1 MAKVSEVQ
9 PMTRPT
15 SELARLRGAHS
26 AGLRT
31 ILFVCSGNSI
41 RSQMAEALV
50 NHIFAGGWAAFSA
63 GTLPRPIHAETVAVL
78 GESGVDA
85 RRQFAK
91 HVSLFKDCAFDKVV
105 VLCSDAGRVCPVF
118 PYAGTAEQMAF
129 DDPLWPDVLAGAV
142 VFSYK
147 PRLRALK
154 AEMEREICTYLDALE
169 GKGADPGDTGA
180 PERSSWLISC
190 LTSWQRRLRRATFSH
205 PAPAADRTLAKYQA
219 FKTLLA
225 HNHTALERMA
235 RLESLYYGAGACSL
249 STLRTIYL
257 ELLATLYGIVHAFE
271 SLTGR
276 SQPVLLAALQEIDA
290 AIGPECESPTAS
302 TGNQAL
308 VLPFA
313 AIGPDMKNSVGSK
326 AANLATIGNR
336 LGLPIP
342 SGFAITA
349 HAYDRFLAD
358 NGLDAIIARELA
370 DIDIED
376 AAATEI
382 HCRRIQEL
390 IRAGQVAA
398 DIATEI
404 EAAFAAIAA
413 DGAAVLRVAMRSSA
427 VGEDTE
433 PTFAGQ
439 YETILNVGRGQLLEA
454 YREVLASKYSPQAVC
469 YRLQYGLDDRETPMC
484 VAAVTMVDALASGV
498 VYSRDPARAAEPLLK
513 VNAIWGLGEQLVDG
527 STAPDV
533 FLVDRE
539 RRLIVERKIAGKRWR
554 LTSRPEGGVALEPT
568 SARERVTA
576 SIDDAAVLQL
586 ADYCLRLEAH
596 FGGPQDIEWAANA
609 DGDLLLL
616 QSRPLNLPAID
627 AGAREQRHYAGHPVV
642 LETGVMA
649 APGVATGTAFVVR
662 RDEDLLALPD
672 DAILVVATA
681 APKYAR
687 VAGRIR
693 GLIADGG
700 SATSHL
706 ASVAREFGLPAIM
719 DTKIA
724 TRTLMTGDRIT
735 LAANSVTVYAGIVAE
750 LAEEVRPQPQVNSG
764 SPLRRRMR
772 NMLDRIAPLTLLD
785 PNAASFTPQS
795 CKTCHD
801 IVRYLHEVAVREM
814 FGLSAEAA
822 PTARA
827 IRLRSRL
834 PLSLNLVDLG
844 GGLET
849 TAIAGEAGV
858 DDIAC
863 RPLAALWRGLNH
875 PGVNWRGTMNTGG
888 QGLASMLAAPATAE
902 FGEQPGGDSYAL
914 VSADY
919 LNFSIKFAY
928 HFATVEALCG
938 DASAQN
944 YIALQF
950 TGGAGSY
957 YGRSLRIRFLA
968 AVLDQLNFEVTIT
981 GDLLHARF
989 ARQDQA
995 ATDERLDLLGRLLA
1009 SSKLLDMT
1017 LAAPEDIE
1025 NHCRRFFLGDYDFLA
1040 DVDPH
1045 RPPHLYI
1052 QDGRWQ
1058 LRQDDGR
1065 DICVQDGTSFGNRVG
1080 TRLAGTLARIAGA
1093 KATTFLDNIAAYYYF
1108 PLAIARTDAVGEAT
1122 LRVRIR
1128 PVAGRIDRA
1137 GGIAFAIRDPD
1148 NYLVLRLN
1156 ARENNVMLFEF
1167 RNGRR
1172 QALATAER
1180 KLITGL
1186 WYDLQVDVRHD
1197 RIIGSLDGEAVLT
1210 VATDKTPGGFI
1221 GLWTKADSTTWF
1233 DDLTM
1238 AAGGEIQ
1245 RIEF

>member
-1 MAKVSEVQ
+1 MAKASVVQ
-9 PMTRPT
+9 TMARQT
-15 SELARLRGAHS
+15 SDLARLRGATS

-31 ILFVCSGNSI
+31 ILFVCTGNSI

-50 NHIFAGGWAAFSA
+50 NHIFAGSWAAFSA
-63 GTLPRPIHAETVAVL
+63 GTLPRPIHAETIAVL
-78 GESGVDA
+78 GESGIDA
-85 RRQFAK
+85 TRQFAK
-91 HVSLFKDCAFDKVV
+91 HVSLFKDCAFDQVV

-118 PYAGTAEQMAF
+118 PYAGTTDQMAF

-147 PRLRALK
+147 PRLRDLK
-154 AEMEREICTYLDALE
+154 AQMERQICAYIDALE
-169 GKGADPGDTGA
+169 GRGADTSRTCA
-180 PERSSWLISC
+180 PPHPSWLNAC
-190 LTSWQRRLRRATFSH
+190 LALWQRRLRRTAAVRR
-205 PAPAADRTLAKYQA
+205 APAADRPLAKYQA

-225 HNHTALERMA
+225 HNHTALEHMA
-235 RLESLYYGAGACSL
+235 RLESLYYGADAFGR
-249 STLRTIYL
+249 STLRAIYL
-257 ELLATLYGIVHAFE
+257 ELLAALYAIVHAFE

-276 SQPVLLAALQEIDA
+276 DQPVLLAALQDIDA
-290 AIGPECESPTAS
+290 AIGPECESPTLPTAD
-302 TGNQAL
+302 QAL

-313 AIGPDMKNSVGSK
+313 AIGQDMKDMVGSK

-358 NGLDAIIARELA
+358 NNLDAVIEHELA
-370 DIDIED
+370 DIDSED
-376 AAATEI
+376 AADTEMR
-382 HCRRIQEL
+382 CRRIQAL
-390 IRAGQVAA
+390 IRAGLVAA
-398 DIATEI
+398 DIAAEI
-404 EAAFAAIAA
+404 EAAFAAITTTSTAM
-413 DGAAVLRVAMRSSA
+413 LRVAMRSSA

-439 YETILNVGRGQLLEA
+439 YETILNVGRDHLLAA

-498 VYSRDPARAAEPLLK
+498 VHSRDPARVAEPLLK

-527 STAPDV
+527 SATPDV

-539 RRLIVERKIAGKRWR
+539 RRLIQERKIAAKPWR
-554 LTSRPEGGVALEPT
+554 LTGRPEGGVALEPT
-568 SARERVTA
+568 SAHQRVA
-576 SIDDAAVLQL
+576 AAIDDPAVLQL

-596 FGGPQDIEWAANA
+596 FGDPQDIEWAADA
-609 DGDLLLL
+609 DGRLFLL
-616 QSRPLNLPAID
+616 QSRPLKLPTVDPA
-627 AGAREQRHYAGHPVV
+627 AGAQRHYPGHPIV
-642 LETGVMA
+642 LESGVMA
-649 APGVATGTAFVVR
+649 APGIATGTAFVVR
-662 RDEDLLALPD
+662 RDEDLLTLPD
-672 DAILVVATA
+672 DAILVVTTA

-693 GLIADGG
+693 GLIADSG

-719 DTKIA
+719 DTRIA
-724 TRTLMTGDRIT
+724 TRTLMTGDHIT
-735 LAANSVTVYAGIVAE
+735 LAANSVTVYRGIVPE
-750 LAEEVRPQPQVNSG
+750 LAAAVRPQQPVSSDN
-764 SPLRRRMR
+764 PLRRRMR
-772 NMLDRIAPLTLLD
+772 AMLDRITPLNLLD
-785 PNAASFTPQS
+785 PNSASFTPQA
-795 CKTCHD
+795 CRTCHD
-801 IVRYLHEVAVREM
+801 IIRYLHEAAVREM

-834 PLSLNLVDLG
+834 PLSLNLLDLG
-844 GGLET
+844 GGLKA
-849 TAIAGEAGV
+849 TAIAGDAGI

-875 PGVNWRGTMNTGG
+875 PGISWHGTMNTGA
-888 QGLASMLAAPATAE
+888 QGLAAMLAAPATAE

-914 VSADY
+914 VAADY

-938 DASAQN
+938 DTSAQN

-950 TGGAGSY
+950 AGGGGSY
-957 YGRSLRIRFLA
+957 YGRSLRIQFLA

-981 GDLLHARF
+981 GDLLQARF
-989 ARQDQA
+989 ARHDQA
-995 ATDERLDLLGRLLA
+995 ATDEHLDLLGRLLA

-1017 LAAPEDIE
+1017 LAVPGDIE
-1025 NHCRRFFLGDYDFLA
+1025 DHCRRFFLGDYDFLA
-1040 DVDPH
+1040 KADPH
-1045 RPPHLYI
+1045 RPTRLYI
-1052 QDGRWQ
+1052 QNGHWQ

-1065 DICVQDGTSFGNRVG
+1065 SICVQDGGPFGNRIG

-1093 KATTFLDNIAAYYYF
+1093 KATAFLDNIAAYYYF
-1108 PLAIARTDAVGEAT
+1108 PLAIARTGAVGEAL
-1122 LRVRIR
+1122 LRLRIR

-1137 GGIAFAIRDPD
+1137 GGIAFAIRDAD
-1148 NYLVLRLN
+1148 NYLVLRIN
-1156 ARENNVMLFEF
+1156 ALENNVTLFEF

-1172 QALATAER
+1172 HALASAER

-1186 WYDLQVDVRHD
+1186 WYELQADIRPHA
-1197 RIIGSLDGEAVLT
+1197 IIGSVDGEAVLT
-1210 VATDKTPGGFI
+1210 VAVDKTPTGFI

-1233 DDLTM
+1233 DDLAIT
-1238 AAGGEIQ
+1238 AGGTSH